1 MLIDDKLI
9 CTFPTVERT
18 FKYFWCLKA
27 SLPVLISNYFHMIS
41 GAGIRSVK
49 INFIKGYGLTDLVHV
64 QHISFFSIFLSN
76 KSENFLQQKYVTAAK
91 PCSCLTLHLL
101 GKLHFQFGLIDFT
114 AVLIQFFWSLICN
127 QCLRQE
133 MEFYKNLKSFLKE
146 DFWGQIGIVKYQN
159 QVVLTVA
166 HS

>member
-1 MLIDDKLI
+1 MLIDEKLI
-9 CTFPTVERT
+9 YTFPTVERI
-18 FKYFWCLKA
+18 FKYLWCLKA
-27 SLPVLISNYFHMIS
+27 CPPVLIPNYFHMIS

-64 QHISFFSIFLSN
+64 QNISSFSIFLSN
-76 KSENFLQQKYVTAAK
+76 KSENFLQQKYVTAVK

-101 GKLHFQFGLIDFT
+101 GKLYFQFGLIDFT
-114 AVLIQFFWSLICN
+114 AVLIQLFWTLRCN

-146 DFWGQIGIVKYQN
+146 DFWGEIGIEKY
-159 QVVLTVA
+159 
-166 HS
+166 